1 MIIVEDF
8 HKAYDRTV
16 AVSGLSFEVAP
27 GQVLGLVGPNGAGKT
42 TTLRALAG
50 IIPGT
55 RGRLQVAGHGLD
67 HEPLAAK
74 NCLGYVPDDPQ
85 LFRDLTVEQH
95 LAFSASTYR
104 VADATEKAAE
114 LLDMFQLASKRKT
127 RASDLSRGMR
137 QKLAIC
143 CAYLHDPG
151 AILFDEPLTGL
162 DPHGIRTLKQSI
174 ADRAGRAAAVI
185 VSSHL
190 LAMIEDICTSVLIL
204 DAGRQR
210 FCGPLEDFKATFGSG
225 DEDASLEEI
234 YFLTTGKSLPDE
246 LVEC

>member
-1 MIIVEDF
+1 MIIVEDY

-27 GQVLGLVGPNGAGKT
+27 GHVLGLVGPNGAGKT

-50 IIPGT
+50 IIPSS
-55 RGRLQVAGHGLD
+55 RGRLRLAGHDVD
-67 HEPLAAK
+67 HEPLAAR
-74 NCLGYVPDDPQ
+74 NRLGYVPDDPQ

-95 LAFSASTYR
+95 MAFAASAYR
-104 VADATEKAAE
+104 VSDATEKAAK
-114 LLDMFQLASKRKT
+114 LLDAFQLASKQKT

-143 CAYLHDPG
+143 CAYLHDPA

-174 ADRAGRAAAVI
+174 ADRAAQGAAVI

-210 FCGPLEDFKATFGSG
+210 FCGPLGDFKVTFGSG
-225 DEDASLEEI
+225 NEDASLEEI
-234 YFLTTGKSLPDE
+234 YFLTTGRSLSDE

>member
-8 HKAYDRTV
+8 HTAYDKTV

-50 IIPGT
+50 MIPSSQ
-55 RGRLQVAGHGLD
+55 GRLQVAGHGLD
-67 HEPLAAK
+67 TEPLAAK
-74 NCLGYVPDDPQ
+74 KCLGYVPDDPQ

-104 VADATEKAAE
+104 VANAAQRAAE
-114 LLDMFQLASKRKT
+114 LLDTFQLASRRKT

-143 CAYLHDPG
+143 CAYLHDPV

-162 DPHGIRTLKQSI
+162 DPHGIRTLKKSI
-174 ADRAGRAAAVI
+174 TDRARQGAAVI

-190 LAMIEDICTSVLIL
+190 LAMIEDICTGVLIL

-210 FCGPLEDFKATFGSG
+210 FCGSLEDFKVTFGCG

-234 YFLTTGKSLPDE
+234 YFLTTGAFMSEEP
-246 LVEC
+246 VEC

>member
-1 MIIVEDF
+1 M
-8 HKAYDRTV
+8 
-16 AVSGLSFEVAP
+16 
-27 GQVLGLVGPNGAGKT
+27 
-42 TTLRALAG
+42 
-50 IIPGT
+50 
-55 RGRLQVAGHGLD
+55 
-67 HEPLAAK
+67 
-74 NCLGYVPDDPQ
+74 
-85 LFRDLTVEQH
+85 
-95 LAFSASTYR
+95 
-104 VADATEKAAE
+104 ADATEKADE
-114 LLDMFQLASKRKT
+114 LLDRFQLASKRKT

-143 CAYLHDPG
+143 CAYLHDPV

-174 ADRAGRAAAVI
+174 TDRAGRGSAVI

-234 YFLTTGKSLPDE
+234 YFLTTGRSLSDE

>member
-1 MIIVEDF
+1 VIIVEDF

-50 IIPGT
+50 ISPSS
-55 RGRLQVAGHGLD
+55 RGRLWVAGHRLD
-67 HEPLAAK
+67 REPLAAK

-95 LAFSASTYR
+95 LAFSASAFR
-104 VADATEKAAE
+104 VADATDKAAE
-114 LLDMFQLASKRKT
+114 LLDTFQLASKRKT

-143 CAYLHDPG
+143 CAYLHDPV

-174 ADRAGRAAAVI
+174 ADRAKRGAAVI

-190 LAMIEDICTSVLIL
+190 LAMIEDVSTSVLIL
-204 DAGRQR
+204 DGGRQR
-210 FCGPLEDFKATFGSG
+210 FCGPLEDFKKTFGG
-225 DEDASLEEI
+225 DDEDASLEEI
-234 YFLTTGKSLPDE
+234 YFLTTGKSPSDE

>member
-1 MIIVEDF
+1 M
-8 HKAYDRTV
+8 
-16 AVSGLSFEVAP
+16 
-27 GQVLGLVGPNGAGKT
+27 VLT
-42 TTLRALAG
+42 TNRWR
-50 IIPGT
+50 P
-55 RGRLQVAGHGLD
+55 RS
-67 HEPLAAK
+67 
-74 NCLGYVPDDPQ
+74 CLGYVPDDPQ

-95 LAFSASTYR
+95 LAFSASAYR

-143 CAYLHDPG
+143 CAYLHDPV

-174 ADRAGRAAAVI
+174 ADRAGRGAAVI

-234 YFLTTGKSLPDE
+234 YFLTTGKSLSDE